1 MKTKTVCVLSTL
13 MMAVGLTGCIHTAT
27 DNLPDH
33 RIGVMNDPQVKGR
46 YVAVAPKCP
55 DWESYAGD
63 GLNNDFYPSFG
74 CAHQYNLAHEV
85 ANPQDLV
92 RGREPS
98 AADAAPGVLSIE
110 RYREDK
116 KKQLI
121 NPRSINS
128 TTE

>member
-1 MKTKTVCVLSTL
+1 MNKKILRVLPIAIL
-13 MMAVGLTGCIHTAT
+13 ALGLSGCIRTAT

-33 RIGVMNDPQVKGR
+33 RIGVMNDPEVPGH

-55 DWESYAGD
+55 DFESYAGD
-63 GLNNDFYPSFG
+63 GLNNDFYSSFG
-74 CAHQYNLAHEV
+74 CAHQYNLAKSIVH
-85 ANPQDLV
+85 PQDLV